1 MGGKPFL
8 TALMM
13 TLLLT
18 GCAGK
23 EETRQ
28 FEIWRETVAGA
39 EEITFSARIT
49 AELEDTATVYAGRVR
64 ATPTQTAVTV
74 TLPETIQGVTFRV
87 SGTGRTLEYDGLLL
101 ELTPERDDLSPA
113 AAPEVLLRAI
123 REGSVLY
130 TGREGERLTAALE
143 APGGETVTLWR
154 TQEEIPVYAEIGRDN
169 TTELKLQISE
179 WNIEEQKN
187 GSTNDKDMGGDITG
201 RPAA

>member
-1 MGGKPFL
+1 MGGKTFL

-49 AELEDTATVYAGRVR
+49 AELEDTAAVYGGRVR

-74 TLPETIQGVTFRV
+74 TLPETIQGVTFRI

-154 TQEEIPVYAEIGRDN
+154 TQEDIPVYAEIGRDN

-179 WNIEEQKN
+179 WKIEEQKN
-187 GSTNDKDMGGDITG
+187 GSTNDKDMGGDLAG